1 MPDFK
6 LPDLGEGVTEAEVDR
21 WLVKEG
27 DVIAEDD
34 PIVEL
39 ITDKATAE
47 IPSPYEGTVTKI
59 HVEPGAVVPV
69 GTILITIDSSVGS
82 SAPPVPEGGTPSSV
96 ERLVPAGGTSS
107 SSEGASPDR
116 EVRAMPPVR
125 RLARELGVDLG
136 TVVGSGASGQITR
149 TDVEAAAG
157 GAGAEEKKSRH
168 VQKEGRREAFRGVR
182 RTIAERMSEAHRIVP
197 PVTHVEECDITELD
211 ATRALANARAADQ
224 PRLTFLPFIV
234 KAVVQGL
241 KDHPALNASLDE
253 DAGEIVFHDRYDI
266 GVAVDTPA
274 GLVVPVV
281 RDADKKRLREVAV
294 EIDRLAVGARDGTLT
309 AEDLRGGTFT
319 VTSPGPFGGL
329 MATPL
334 VFYPQSGI
342 LGVHR
347 AVERPVVRDG
357 QIVVRKMMNLSITFD
372 HRILD
377 GMTAAKFA
385 LDVEATRAPYGYGT
399 RGVIRDQALPEPRLL
414 TRLRSIPI
422 LSISSSTMSPGCSW
436 RPRSR
441 PQQPPG
447 VPDP

>member
-1 MPDFK
+1 MDFK
-6 LPDLGEGVTEAEVDR
+6 LPDLGEGMTEAEIDR

-27 DVIAEDD
+27 DVVSEDD
-34 PIVEL
+34 PLVEL

-47 IPSPYEGTVTKI
+47 IPSPYAGTVTKI
-59 HVEPGAVVPV
+59 HAEPGAVVPV
-69 GTILITIDSSVGS
+69 GSVLITISDESISPSGPAAATGRTPNMPDSAAPTAATSDSASTHSVPTL
-82 SAPPVPEGGTPSSV
+82 AAEPSSGQGGNQGA
-96 ERLVPAGGTSS
+96 VPDHQGLSS
-107 SSEGASPDR
+107 SGGP
-116 EVRAMPPVR
+116 VKAMPPVR
-125 RLARELGVDLG
+125 KLAASFGVDLTQIRG
-136 TVVGSGASGQITR
+136 TGASGQITR
-149 TDVEAAAG
+149 ADVEAFVGRVGTGPESSASSEDQSGVPAG
-157 GAGAEEKKSRH
+157 
-168 VQKEGRREAFRGVR
+168 GRREPFRGVR
-182 RTIAERMSEAHRIVP
+182 RKIAERMSEAHRIVP
-197 PVTHVEECDITELD
+197 PVTHVEECDVTELD
-211 ATRALANARAADQ
+211 ATRRLANDRAPDQ

-253 DAGEIVFHDRYDI
+253 EAGEIVFHDRFDI

-281 RDADKKRLREVAV
+281 RDADRKRLREVAAD
-294 EIDRLAVGARDGTLT
+294 IDRLAKGAREGSLT
-309 AEDLRGGTFT
+309 ADDLRGGTFT

-334 VFYPQSGI
+334 VFHPQSGI

-385 LDVEATRAPYGYGT
+385 LDVVKLLEHPMVLALEA
-399 RGVIRDQALPEPRLL
+399 
-414 TRLRSIPI
+414 
-422 LSISSSTMSPGCSW
+422 
-436 RPRSR
+436 
-441 PQQPPG
+441 
-447 VPDP
+447 

>member
-34 PIVEL
+34 PLVEL

-47 IPSPYEGTVTKI
+47 VPSPYGGTVSKI
-59 HVEPGAVVPV
+59 HVQPGDVVPV
-69 GTILITIDSSVGS
+69 GTVLVSISDSAGLSSEGPFAPSGTPASEDAPASVAGLG
-82 SAPPVPEGGTPSSV
+82 APPASADEA
-96 ERLVPAGGTSS
+96 PAKAPMAGTSS
-107 SSEGASPDR
+107 SLEAGAA
-116 EVRAMPPVR
+116 VRAMPPVR
-125 RLARELGVDLG
+125 RLARELGVDLSSI
-136 TVVGSGASGQITR
+136 VGSGASGQITR
-149 TDVEAAAG
+149 GDVEAAANG
-157 GAGAEEKKSRH
+157 RASASRMLG
-168 VQKEGRREAFRGVR
+168 GRREPFRGVR
-182 RTIAERMSEAHRIVP
+182 RKIAERMSEAHRLIP
-197 PVTHVEECDITELD
+197 PVTHVEECDVTELD
-211 ATRALANARAADQ
+211 ATRNLANERAPDQ
-224 PRLTFLPFIV
+224 SRLTFLPFIV

-253 DAGEIVFHDRYDI
+253 AAGEIVFHDRYDI

-281 RDADKKRLREVAV
+281 RDADKKRLREVAAD
-294 EIDRLAVGARDGTLT
+294 IDRLAKGAREGSLT
-309 AEDLRGGTFT
+309 ADELRDGTFT

-334 VFYPQSGI
+334 VFHPQSGI

-357 QIVVRKMMNLSITFD
+357 QIVIRKMMNLSITFD

-377 GMTAAKFA
+377 GMTAARFA
-385 LDVEATRAPYGYGT
+385 LDVVKLLEHPMVLALEA
-399 RGVIRDQALPEPRLL
+399 
-414 TRLRSIPI
+414 
-422 LSISSSTMSPGCSW
+422 
-436 RPRSR
+436 
-441 PQQPPG
+441 
-447 VPDP
+447 